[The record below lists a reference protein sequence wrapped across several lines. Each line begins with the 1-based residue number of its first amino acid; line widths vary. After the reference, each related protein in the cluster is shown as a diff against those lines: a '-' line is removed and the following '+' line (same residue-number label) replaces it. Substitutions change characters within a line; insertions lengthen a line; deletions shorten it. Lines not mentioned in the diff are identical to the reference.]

1 MEFKIREYGRGSN
14 IGEEEL
20 QEIARVI
27 ETAETFAYGPL
38 RDKFEAEFAAYCGV
52 KHAVSTTS
60 ATTALA
66 MACQILRLTE
76 GDEIIGTPQ
85 TFRATYIAAAG
96 RKVAVRFADIDP
108 VTLNIDPSTVEA
120 KITPRTKAIFVMHY
134 GGNPVDMEPIMEI
147 AGRRG
152 LAVVEDAAHAPG
164 ASYKGKK
171 IGSIADITC
180 FSFHSLK
187 NMSTLGEGG
196 MLTTN
201 DGRYAEYA
209 KRLRTMDLIGEQIPR
224 ADTHIGPYEMPK
236 PSINDHAGR
245 SYSHDYANIDEWG
258 GNVRMS
264 EFQAAVGSVQLLK
277 LDDMNLQRTKA
288 AERLTKG
295 LSGIE
300 GIVAPRTTPGGLNV
314 WHLYPCFLDTAVVKA
329 GRDEFIHYLQEEKG
343 IQIILRYFPVH
354 LSDYMR
360 YLGHKFGEC
369 PVCERV
375 WFERQLN
382 LPMNPRMPDDEID
395 YIVESMREAVKR
407 FS

>member
-1 MEFKIREYGRGSN
+1 MDFKVREYGRGSN

-20 QEIARVI
+20 REISRVFQ
-27 ETAETFAYGPL
+27 TADIFAYGPL

-52 KHAVSTTS
+52 NYAVSATS
-60 ATTALA
+60 ATTALT
-66 MACQILRLTE
+66 MACQILRLKE

-96 RKVAVRFADIDP
+96 RKAAVKFADIDP
-108 VTLNIDPSTVEA
+108 VTLNIDPATIED
-120 KITPRTKAIFVMHY
+120 KITPKTKAIFVMHY
-134 GGNPVDMEPIMEI
+134 GGNPVDMDPVMEI
-147 AGRRG
+147 AARRG

-164 ASYKGKK
+164 AGYKGRK
-171 IGSIADITC
+171 IGTIADLTC

-201 DGRYAEYA
+201 NKQYADYA
-209 KRLRTMDLIGEQIPR
+209 KKLRTMDLIGEQVPR
-224 ADTHIGPYEMPK
+224 ADTKIGPYEMSK
-236 PSINDHAGR
+236 KSINDHSGA
-245 SYSHDYANIDEWG
+245 SFSHDYVSIDEWG
-258 GNVRMS
+258 NNIRMS
-264 EFQAAVGSVQLLK
+264 ELQAAVGSIQLKK
-277 LDDMNLQRTKA
+277 LDDMNLRRTKA
-288 AERLTKG
+288 AERFTKG

-300 GIVAPRTTPGGLNV
+300 GVIAPQTTPGGQNV
-314 WHLYPCFLDTAVVKA
+314 WHLYPCFLDRAVVKA
-329 GRDEFIHYLQEEKG
+329 SRDEFIHYLQDEKG

-360 YLGHKFGEC
+360 FYGHKFGEC

-375 WFERQLN
+375 WFEQQLN

-395 YIVESMREAVKR
+395 YTVESIREAVKR